1 MGVPGE
7 ILGYFKAKERF
18 GNPLISMK
26 RLFEPTIHLCESG
39 IVVSRSLGRAL
50 GRSSLFDIIRND
62 TGLR

>member
-7 ILGYFKAKERF
+7 ILGYFKAKEWF

-26 RLFEPTIHLCESG
+26 RLFEPTIRLCESG
-39 IVVSRSLGRAL
+39 ITVSRSLGRAL
-50 GRSSLFDIIRND
+50 GRPSLFDIIRND